1 MTHTLLLIILS
12 LFLTDVSSEATT
24 LRTYPEGRTLSYT
37 DDGALL
43 RAETWTG
50 NLTHQWLYHGP
61 LTPIA
66 QLDNQGQVVARYVYG
81 SQDRVPD
88 YPLLGEA
95 IYRLVTDHLGSVRLV
110 VDVMTGEV
118 VQRLDYDVWG
128 NVLQDT
134 NPGFQPFGF
143 AGGMSDS
150 LTGLVH
156 FGTRDYDPSVGRWT
170 TKDPIGFASEDTN
183 LYAYVY
189 NDPVNSVD
197 PSGLFLNLV
206 AGCLISGGIELA
218 SQMIIDGKSLGC
230 VDWGS
235 VALETATGCGGGS
248 IVSKLWK
255 SAKDL
260 ATSALPCANSLVTG
274 TLVHTETGLKPIQE
288 IPIGEKV
295 LSFDE
300 RTEQTSYQPVLGIVS
315 KHQKYQ
321 LVKIT
326 LDSGESLE
334 ATAGHPFYVP
344 GKGWNAAGNL
354 KVGEA
359 LRLQNGIT
367 VVIKEVD
374 TSVRT
379 EIVYNFTVAN
389 YHNYFVGRD
398 GVLVHNINWSPK
410 SVKTFG
416 HTFSRHGAGAK
427 NTKNLVGR
435 AASTGDNQGQWKN
448 NETAAEFLRESA
460 DKLSG
465 PATVQIPDGLGQVIT
480 PDGTIVP
487 TNWANLVPCGDGYK
501 TAYPV
506 FPKK

>member
-1 MTHTLLLIILS
+1 MKHTLLLITLS
-12 LFLTDVSSEATT
+12 LFLTGVSSEATLHTHTAGST
-24 LRTYPEGRTLSYT
+24 LHDT
-37 DDGALL
+37 DDGTRL
-43 RAETWTG
+43 RAKAWTG

-66 QLDNQGQVVARYVYG
+66 QLDSQGQVVARYVYG
-81 SQDRVPD
+81 SQDHVPD
-88 YPLLGEA
+88 YLVMGEA
-95 IYRLVTDHLGSVRLV
+95 IYRLVTDQLGSVRLV
-110 VDVMTGEV
+110 VNVMTGEV
-118 VQRLDYDVWG
+118 VQRLDYEVWG

-143 AGGMSDS
+143 AGGLYDS
-150 LTGLVH
+150 LTGLVR
-156 FGTRDYDPSVGRWT
+156 FGARDYDPAVGRWT
-170 TKDPIGFASEDTN
+170 SKDPIGFASEDTN

-189 NDPVNSVD
+189 NDPVNGVD
-197 PSGLFLNLV
+197 PSGLFLNFAV
-206 AGCLISGGIELA
+206 GCLIGGGMDLA
-218 SQMIIDGKSLGC
+218 YQTIVQGKSLGC
-230 VDWGS
+230 VDWLD
-235 VALETATGCGGGS
+235 VAMSTAAGCGGGS
-248 IVSKLWK
+248 VASKLWK

-260 ATSALPCANSLVTG
+260 AGNALPCANSLVTG
-274 TLVHTETGLKPIQE
+274 TLVHTETGLTPIQE
-288 IPIGEKV
+288 IQIGEKV

-300 RTEQTSYQPVLGIVS
+300 RTEQTRYQPVLGIVS

-359 LRLQNGIT
+359 LRLHNGIT

-379 EIVYNFTVAN
+379 ETVYNFTVAN
-389 YHNYFVGRD
+389 YHNYFVDRD
-398 GVLVHNINWSPK
+398 GVLVHNINWSSK

-427 NTKNLVGR
+427 NTKNLAGR
-435 AASTGDNQGQWKN
+435 AASTGDSQGQWKN

-480 PDGTIVP
+480 PDGAIVP
-487 TNWANLVPCGDGYK
+487 TNWANLIPCGDGYK

-506 FPKK
+506 LPKK